1 LNGYEG
7 YDEGCSS
14 HSTAYLNEYA
24 YSSKALAEYI
34 SINGPTVSFH
44 QYAFKDI
51 FGKASSTVYFLAL
64 KDVWQLHYKTSLFII
79 TIFAYD
85 HAKVI
90 P

>member
-1 LNGYEG
+1 MDPL
-7 YDEGCSS
+7 
-14 HSTAYLNEYA
+14 LR
-24 YSSKALAEYI
+24 
-34 SINGPTVSFH
+34 FH

-64 KDVWQLHYKTSLFII
+64 KDVWQLHYCIRYYKTSLFII
-79 TIFAYD
+79 RIFAYD